1 MAKKGNKSTIKYYKA
16 NAEAIILSSRIIST
30 KLTRMHISTIEA
42 RRIKR
47 KLNSYGVEYQQES
60 KDIAKTISYL
70 DRLLTARE

>member
-47 KLNSYGVEYQQES
+47 MLNSYGVEYQQES